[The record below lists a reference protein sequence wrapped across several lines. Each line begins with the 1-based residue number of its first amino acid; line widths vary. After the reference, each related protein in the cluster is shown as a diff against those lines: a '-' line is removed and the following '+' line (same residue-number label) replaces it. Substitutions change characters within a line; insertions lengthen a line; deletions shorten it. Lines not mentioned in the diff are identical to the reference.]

1 MHHRH
6 LALFFIP
13 LLCFALIVGGAHGSP
28 FPRCK
33 KASSRCVG
41 FVIGFI
47 VGFYVM
53 IYAAWCLRA
62 PELTTR
68 DASATLISTQVP
80 LRLRCERFDV
90 PCSILVFSRCP
101 PRWHISGCWPTTS
114 VSSSSSG
121 SKEKSTARQAVLKM
135 LER

>member
-6 LALFFIP
+6 FVLLFIP

-47 VGFYVM
+47 GRLVPPSFLQKT
-53 IYAAWCLRA
+53 CRKSL
-62 PELTTR
+62 
-68 DASATLISTQVP
+68 DSA
-80 LRLRCERFDV
+80 
-90 PCSILVFSRCP
+90 
-101 PRWHISGCWPTTS
+101 
-114 VSSSSSG
+114 
-121 SKEKSTARQAVLKM
+121 
-135 LER
+135 

>member
-13 LLCFALIVGGAHGSP
+13 LLCFVLIVGSAHGSP

-62 PELTTR
+62 PELSTR
-68 DASATLISTQVP
+68 DASATLNHFHAGASAPTASSKSAATSAAQTTAKKRIPWSQVFYRP
-80 LRLRCERFDV
+80 HEC
-90 PCSILVFSRCP
+90 
-101 PRWHISGCWPTTS
+101 
-114 VSSSSSG
+114 
-121 SKEKSTARQAVLKM
+121 
-135 LER
+135 

>member
-6 LALFFIP
+6 FVLLFIP

-47 VGFYVM
+47 VGFYIM

-62 PELTTR
+62 PELSNR

-80 LRLRCERFDV
+80 LRLRLRREYLSGHER
-90 PCSILVFSRCP
+90 
-101 PRWHISGCWPTTS
+101 
-114 VSSSSSG
+114 
-121 SKEKSTARQAVLKM
+121 
-135 LER
+135 